1 MFLMDYNYFYA
12 IWDKRVEKGSTSK
25 KKGLSF
31 LSNPMILLVAGLGFE
46 PRTFG
51 L

>member
-1 MFLMDYNYFYA
+1 MDLGDINLENRRTGA
-12 IWDKRVEKGSTSK
+12 SNK
-25 KKGLSF
+25 KKDAVSVF
-31 LSNPMILLVAGLGFE
+31 FLVAGLGFE